1 MARKAGVGLEIV
13 EGQTIV
19 EQTVIGAYETLPEK
33 KQVFIRELHKNG
45 WNKTQAGLKAGCKSS
60 ESAIQCAN
68 RWLRQT
74 NVQAAIEE
82 FQAKD
87 NKAATLDVD
96 DLKAELWK
104 NHLRADRVSD
114 SNKALELILR
124 LLGAFKDS
132 LDVTQQVG
140 LAQVLADLTDAT
152 KAVGLPDDKES
163 SDVIDMYVTKE
174 EIPDKGESSPD
185 NLDKGDKI

>member
-1 MARKAGVGLEIV
+1 M
-13 EGQTIV
+13 
-19 EQTVIGAYETLPEK
+19 
-33 KQVFIRELHKNG
+33 
-45 WNKTQAGLKAGCKSS
+45 
-60 ESAIQCAN
+60 
-68 RWLRQT
+68 
-74 NVQAAIEE
+74 QAAIEE